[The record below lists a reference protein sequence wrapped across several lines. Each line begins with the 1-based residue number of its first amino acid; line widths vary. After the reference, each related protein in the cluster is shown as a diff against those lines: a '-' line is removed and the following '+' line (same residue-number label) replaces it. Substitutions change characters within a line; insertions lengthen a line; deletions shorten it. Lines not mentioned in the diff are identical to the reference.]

1 MSDSISEIRTNA
13 SPRCYLCSTQGKELY
28 SGLTDRIFGAP
39 GIWILKQCQNAACG
53 LVWLD
58 PMPRPEDISL
68 AYRRYYTHQ
77 GTEVNKSIATLAP
90 TEKKVNSGL
99 GALVHRTLRF
109 CIFKVTGI
117 GKEQDGIRTR
127 YLGGQTPGNLLE
139 VGCGAGDYLALMR
152 GMDWDVEGVEI
163 DQAACQH
170 ARKKHGLKVH
180 EGTLESKEYAENS
193 FDAIVLNHVIEHVFD
208 PITLIKECRRVVK
221 PGGKIILLTPNMESW
236 GHRKFKK
243 DWINLDPPRHIF
255 LFSPKTMLACAT
267 AVGFNNI
274 EVTTTPANAEFF
286 MKASIDICKDGRF
299 DMIGGQTLNDGFMQ
313 KINRKLKVL
322 QYQLQE
328 YFSWRT
334 NPSLGDEVVMTCR
347 K

>member
-1 MSDSISEIRTNA
+1 MSDSISEIRTSA
-13 SPRCYLCSTQGKELY
+13 SPSCYLCSTQGKELY
-28 SGLTDRIFGAP
+28 VGLTDRLFGAP
-39 GIWILKQCQNAACG
+39 GIWTLKRCQNTACG

-58 PMPRPEDISL
+58 PMPRQEDISL
-68 AYRRYYTHQ
+68 AYRHYYTHQ
-77 GTEVNKSIATLAP
+77 GDDVQKNTATLAAAD
-90 TEKKVNSGL
+90 KKINTGM
-99 GALVHRTLRF
+99 GALAHRILRYVLL
-109 CIFKVTGI
+109 KATGI
-117 GKEQDGIRTR
+117 SREQDVIRTR

-152 GMDWDVEGVEI
+152 TLEWDVEGVEI
-163 DQAACQH
+163 DHAACQH
-170 ARKKHGLKVH
+170 ARKKHGLTVH
-180 EGTLESKEYAENS
+180 EGTLESKGYAENS

-208 PITLIKECRRVVK
+208 PIMLIRECRRVVK

-267 AVGFNNI
+267 AVGFKKI

-299 DMIGGQTLNDGFMQ
+299 DMISSQTLNDGFMQ
-313 KINRKLKVL
+313 KIIRKISVL

-328 YFSWRT
+328 YFSWKI
-334 NPSLGDEVVMTCR
+334 NPSLGDEVAMTCQ